1 MVLGICILAIQIANA
16 QIEPSNI
23 YLFDLRQTS
32 DTTYD
37 FLNPRYVTAFN
48 PRGYNNQ
55 PAFLNETELYL
66 SVQYPESNQTDL
78 YVLDMRTNTKYQV
91 TETPEGEFSPQL
103 MPTRYQFSA
112 VRQEIAG
119 RDTLQR
125 LWEFPVDRLS
135 DGKPIFKYLNNIGYY
150 HWLNS
155 TKVAVFLVGSP
166 NKLAIA
172 DTRTDE
178 VEDIAENAGRCFKK
192 LRNGNL
198 AYVQKS
204 DFDNWYIMERKLTT
218 ARVRGRSSSFNT
230 NQEIEQRIIETLPGS
245 EDFEILPDGSYI
257 MALGSK
263 LFRFNPRR
271 GDQDWREIGD
281 LRYFGLRN
289 ITRMSLSR
297 GNQIAIVAK

>member
-1 MVLGICILAIQIANA
+1 MVGIAKMHA
-16 QIEPSNI
+16 QIEPSNV
-23 YLFDLRQTS
+23 YLFDITQTS
-32 DTTYD
+32 DTT
-37 FLNPRYVTAFN
+37 FEFTNPRYLTNYN

-55 PAFLNETELYL
+55 PAFLNETELYIT
-66 SVQYPESNQTDL
+66 SQEPGNSQTDL
-78 YVLDMRTNTKYQV
+78 YLLDMLSETKYKI
-91 TETPEGEFSPQL
+91 TETPEGEFSPNL

-112 VRQEIAG
+112 VRQEIVG
-119 RDTLQR
+119 RDTIQR

-150 HWLNS
+150 HWINS
-155 TKVAVFLVGSP
+155 TKVAVFLVGNP

-178 VEDIAENAGRCFKK
+178 VEEIAENAGRCFKM

-204 DFDNWYIMERKLTT
+204 EFDNWYIVERKMSTYS
-218 ARVRGRSSSFNT
+218 RSRRPQSLGGNA
-230 NQEIEQRIIETLPGS
+230 IEQQIIETLPGS
-245 EDFEILPDGSYI
+245 EDFEVLPNGTYI

-263 LFRFNPRR
+263 LFKFNPRR
-271 GDQDWREIGD
+271 GDQDWREIAD

-289 ITRMSLSR
+289 ITRMTLSR
-297 GNQIAIVAK
+297 GGQIAIVAK